1 MQALLALI
9 VTGLLVAFCVRWVA
23 ARLKLGSPTRMAVIV
38 VFALVAL
45 ALFGHQLGS

>member
-23 ARLKLGSPTRMAVIV
+23 GRLRLGAPTRMAVIV
-38 VFALVAL
+38 IFMLVAL
-45 ALFGHQLGS
+45 ALYGHQLGG